1 MEETINKPVNKSIN
15 KPINPITEKQEV
27 SHMKKKLTII
37 LSVIL
42 VLALLIGAGYI
53 VSEHFYNRTIIDL
66 TYAYDR
72 AIIELPNG
80 EIVQGKV
87 ESWTDYTDSD
97 QIQVRINGKVYLV
110 HSNNV
115 VLIKD

>member
-1 MEETINKPVNKSIN
+1 
-15 KPINPITEKQEV
+15 
-27 SHMKKKLTII
+27 MKKKLTTI
-37 LSVIL
+37 LVIVL
-42 VLALLIGAGYI
+42 VLAILIGAGYI
-53 VSEHFYNRTIIDL
+53 LTEYIYNRTIIDL

-80 EIVQGKV
+80 QIVEGKV

-97 QIQVRINGKVYLV
+97 QIQVKVNGKIYLV

-115 VLIKD
+115 ALIKD

>member
-1 MEETINKPVNKSIN
+1 
-15 KPINPITEKQEV
+15 
-27 SHMKKKLTII
+27 MKKKFTIALAAI
-37 LSVIL
+37 LIL
-42 VLALLIGAGYI
+42 AILLGAGYI
-53 VSEHFYNRTIIDL
+53 VTEHFYNRTIIDL

-87 ESWTDYTDSD
+87 QSWTDYTDSD
-97 QIQVRINGKVYLV
+97 QIQVKVNDTVYLV
-110 HSNNV
+110 HSANV

>member
-1 MEETINKPVNKSIN
+1 
-15 KPINPITEKQEV
+15 
-27 SHMKKKLTII
+27 MKKKLTT
-37 LSVIL
+37 IL
-42 VLALLIGAGYI
+42 VIVLLLAILIGAGYI
-53 VSEHFYNRTIIDL
+53 FTEHIYNRTIIDL

-80 EIVQGKV
+80 QIVEGKV

-97 QIQVRINGKVYLV
+97 QIQVKVNGKIYLV

-115 VLIKD
+115 ALIKD